1 MSNSIVVYSYSR
13 CSTCRK
19 ALAWLQEH
27 HIAYELLDIIE
38 TPPSREML
46 SGASER
52 LGNRKLLFNTS
63 GQSYRALGSAVVQAM
78 SDTEAFDALADDGKL
93 IKRPLLITEKGN
105 VLVGFKPEVWSE
117 VLLDKDWAGS
127 RSPLC

>member
-105 VLVGFKPEVWSE
+105 VLVGFKPEVWAE
-117 VLLDKDWAGS
+117 VLLDKD
-127 RSPLC
+127 

>member
-1 MSNSIVVYSYSR
+1 MSNSIVVYSYSS

-105 VLVGFKPEVWSE
+105 VLVGFKPEVWAE
-117 VLLDKDWAGS
+117 VLLDKD
-127 RSPLC
+127 

>member
-46 SGASER
+46 VGASER

-78 SDTEAFDALADDGKL
+78 SDNEAFDVLADDGKL

-105 VLVGFKPEVWSE
+105 VLVGFKPEVWAE
-117 VLLDKDWAGS
+117 VLLDKD
-127 RSPLC
+127 

>member
-46 SGASER
+46 TGASER

-105 VLVGFKPEVWSE
+105 VLVGFKPEVWAE
-117 VLLDKDWAGS
+117 VLLDKD
-127 RSPLC
+127 

>member
-117 VLLDKDWAGS
+117 VLLDKD
-127 RSPLC
+127 

>member
-105 VLVGFKPEVWSE
+105 VLVGFKPEVWAE
-117 VLLDKDWAGS
+117 VLLS
-127 RSPLC
+127 

>member
-105 VLVGFKPEVWSE
+105 VLVGFKPEVWAE

>member
-78 SDTEAFDALADDGKL
+78 SDNEAFDALADDGKL

-117 VLLDKDWAGS
+117 VLLDKD
-127 RSPLC
+127 

>member
-46 SGASER
+46 VGASER
-52 LGNRKLLFNTS
+52 LGNRQLLFNTS

-105 VLVGFKPEVWSE
+105 VLVGFKPEAWAE
-117 VLLDKDWAGS
+117 VLLDKD
-127 RSPLC
+127 

>member
-38 TPPSREML
+38 TPPNREML
-46 SGASER
+46 VGASER

-105 VLVGFKPEVWSE
+105 VLVGFKPEVWAE
-117 VLLDKDWAGS
+117 VLLDKD
-127 RSPLC
+127 